1 MTENSLYDSVYSNAL
16 QFKTIDTF
24 KNWCIKSSSVK
35 STFTVKEECFRSDTL
50 TFSYNLIL

>member
-50 TFSYNLIL
+50 TFSYILIL